1 VDPVSLAL
9 TVGGIVAVLGT
20 SVTALVLASRPKTRP
35 WTGNDR
41 KLVALAERFDELT
54 CDLGSFL
61 QNPRVEGVIDGVS
74 IKVALLDSSDL
85 AGSVMELV
93 VTAPG
98 ALSEGTVWPKTG
110 DRPGAEA
117 GARVK
122 TGDVVFD
129 EHVEVRSP
137 HPAASMAYLD
147 HHARAL
153 LADDPPWR
161 LQFGQWT
168 RRLPEVPDVDG
179 LADLVQDALTLART
193 VRADRGLDGELE
205 HLVDADPV
213 PEVRVAALQAWL
225 ARGRPPR
232 ERLRQWAGGDDLR
245 AVLAAEAL
253 GTEGAEALQRL
264 LRSSAA
270 LPAALALS
278 THEGLERA
286 VRLRAEA
293 VLVAALVEPEGRLEV
308 IDALGRIAGTSAVA
322 ALKLYTGGVVTARAG
337 ERAQAAI
344 RAIQARAVGAEAGQV
359 SIAATGAEGGL
370 SVASEAA
377 AKGRV
382 SEVDR

>member
-1 VDPVSLAL
+1 MDPVSLAL

-322 ALKLYTGGVVTARAG
+322 ALKG
-337 ERAQAAI
+337 EVETIAQHPA
-344 RAIQARAVGAEAGQV
+344 Q
-359 SIAATGAEGGL
+359 
-370 SVASEAA
+370 
-377 AKGRV
+377 
-382 SEVDR
+382 